1 MRVLVAVLLVVGAG
15 YPGAFALT
23 RRYLFSVLVA
33 PMVSAVTAALAV
45 IGMVVT
51 RTPFPAWLVA
61 LLVAQYALVAWR
73 LRRPGPGL
81 AHTTWADV
89 LCYALPLAPPAL
101 TVLGPAALWDAH
113 SIWWTHAGYFIHG
126 GAFTRLDMLSSA
138 YRFAHP
144 DYPPLASAEV
154 AAAWTVVHGYSFTVA
169 QFVSAT
175 LNLSAI
181 AALAYSVR
189 AVTARAPVT
198 VSRLAGIAVALA
210 VWGTAPYG
218 VAGGYSDQLW
228 AAALVGAAA
237 LLLLGERPLDRP
249 AVPVLLLTV
258 AALTKNEA
266 LVPVILV
273 AALVTLR
280 GRRQARRVWP
290 VWLPVVAGAGWLLLV
305 RSLGVASDVAPDGFS
320 GLLSGDRAVLGRMP
334 TTLQSLWHTAGVLV
348 LLAVIVALA
357 GAVTL
362 RRERRALGIGSDLWL
377 WGIAAVYVVSLLVV
391 YATST
396 QDIGWYLL
404 TSVGRVTVPLE
415 LLACLSAVCWG
426 TAAVAGMGSQ
436 IPVSSLRETVS
447 RTPSAARS

>member
-1 MRVLVAVLLVVGAG
+1 MRVLAAVLLVVGAG

-23 RRYLFSVLVA
+23 RRFLFSVLVA

-45 IGMVVT
+45 IGMLVT
-51 RTPFPAWLVA
+51 RTSFPAWLVA
-61 LLVAQYALVAWR
+61 LLAAQYALVAWR
-73 LRRPGPGL
+73 LRRRVPGL

-113 SIWWTHAGYFIHG
+113 SIWWTHAGYFLHG
-126 GAFTRLDMLSSA
+126 GAFARQDMLSSA
-138 YRFAHP
+138 YRLAHP

-154 AAAWTVVHGYSFTVA
+154 AAAWTVVPGYSFTVA

-181 AALAYSVR
+181 ATLAYSVR
-189 AVTARAPVT
+189 TVTARAPVT

-228 AAALVGAAA
+228 APALVGAAA
-237 LLLLGERPLDRP
+237 LLLLGERPMDRP

-266 LVPVILV
+266 LVPVVLV

-280 GRRQARRVWP
+280 ERRQVLRAWP
-290 VWLPVVAGAGWLLLV
+290 VWPPVAAGVAWLLLV
-305 RSLGVASDVAPDGFS
+305 KTLGVQSDIAPNGFS
-320 GLLSGDRAVLGRMP
+320 GLLSGDRAVLGRVP
-334 TTLQSLWHTAGVLV
+334 TTAHSLWHTVGVLV

-357 GAVTL
+357 GAATL
-362 RRERRALGIGSDLWL
+362 RRQRRALGIGSDLWL
-377 WGIAAVYVVSLLVV
+377 WGIAAVYTVSLLVV
-391 YATST
+391 YATSA
-396 QDIGWYLL
+396 QEIGWYLL
-404 TSVGRVTVPLE
+404 TSIDRVTVPLE

-426 TAAVAGMGSQ
+426 TAAFAGLGAEV
-436 IPVSSLRETVS
+436 PVSSPRGTAS
-447 RTPSAARS
+447 RTASVARS